1 MASLLE
7 DKIVKIQILIRDK
20 RFEIKEI
27 ILSRSKITS
36 IPNGESDSLITKQ
49 NLIKSQLTHL
59 QTTKVHI
66 SNQLQHHNELLGITD
81 PNTICGCCVNFGAF
95 DLNSLC
101 LDINDVKD
109 EKLTE

>member
-7 DKIVKIQILIRDK
+7 DKIAKIQILIRDK

-27 ILSRSKITS
+27 ILSHSKITS

-49 NLIKSQLTHL
+49 NLLKYQLTRL
-59 QTTKVHI
+59 QTIKIHL
-66 SNQLQHHNELLGITD
+66 SNQLQHHNELLGIID
-81 PNTICGCCVNFGAF
+81 PNTICDCRVNMV
-95 DLNSLC
+95 LLIQTSIC
-101 LDINDVKD
+101 LEISDVKE